1 MCCIGGQCGWTKAL
15 TLLVCA
21 SLAAGGLFLASTS
34 LMHPAIAHA
43 APEPD
48 PIPHRWQLDV
58 EPGALRVV
66 KLDVPDVGPQ
76 LFYYMT
82 YKVVNKTGEDLLF
95 TPSFDL
101 ATDEGDLVRAGR
113 GVSAWVT
120 REIITKL
127 ENEFLQD
134 PIEVVGTFLQGE
146 GNAKESI
153 AIWPVVTA
161 HVGDLEIY
169 GNGFSGELKTIDAYD
184 AATKGTKRVTLRK
197 TLMIR
202 YEPLGE
208 TRPTGAEGLP
218 VVEMRWIMR

>member
-1 MCCIGGQCGWTKAL
+1 MCCIAGQSGWAKVSTLVASMAL
-15 TLLVCA
+15 ATGLLAVASATL
-21 SLAAGGLFLASTS
+21 T
-34 LMHPAIAHA
+34 HPASAHA

-48 PIPHRWQLDV
+48 PITHRWQLDI
-58 EPGALRVV
+58 EPGPLRVIS
-66 KLDVPDVGPQ
+66 LDVPDVGPQ
-76 LFYYMT
+76 MYYYLT
-82 YKVVNKTGEDLLF
+82 YKVTNKTGEDLLF

-120 REIITKL
+120 REIISRL
-127 ENEFLQD
+127 ENPLLQD

-153 AIWPVVTA
+153 AIWPVETA
-161 HVGDLEIY
+161 HVRDIEIY
-169 GNGFSGELKTIDAYD
+169 ANGFSGEIKTIDAFD
-184 AATKGTKRVTLRK
+184 PVTKGTKRVTLRK

-208 TRPTGAEGLP
+208 ARPTGADGLL
-218 VVEMRWIMR
+218 VEETRWIMR